1 LLALPEIGIG
11 LLGVGWM
18 GQLHS
23 ASYRRVRDHYPACQG
38 TPRLVIAADASEE
51 RARAASEELGYESW
65 TADWREV
72 LAHPEVDAVS
82 ITAPNFLHCEMALA
96 AAQAGKHIWV
106 EKPLGRFPA
115 ETVRAADGVTAAGV
129 RNVVGLN
136 YRHAPAVQY
145 ARRLITS
152 GEIGDVNHYRS
163 QFLASYASHPQG
175 ALSWRFSRD
184 LAGYGILYD
193 LMSHEVDLAQFLL
206 GPISRV
212 TGRWS
217 TVVKQRPLLEMGTGT
232 HFTVAGDA
240 ELGDAELGEVENEDR
255 VVALVEFETGLVGT
269 IESSRA
275 AVGPEARYVFEANGT
290 GGAVAWNFERMN
302 ELGLCLPLPS
312 GDRGY
317 STVYMSPNHPDFG
330 HFQPGPGLPM
340 SYSDLKVIEAYLFME
355 SIVDGVQRTPGVAEM
370 AAAARV
376 LDAIARSAE
385 SKAWEEVGEVSAPLR
400 PDAPQPAGSRSQ
412 AR

>member
-1 LLALPEIGIG
+1 MREIGIG

-23 ASYRRVRDHYPACQG
+23 ACYRRVRDHYPACQG
-38 TPRLVIAADASEE
+38 SARLVIAADVSQE
-51 RARAASEELGYESW
+51 RARAASEQLGYESW

-72 LAHPEVDAVS
+72 LANPEVEAVS

-96 AAQAGKHIWV
+96 AAQAGKHVWV
-106 EKPLGRFPA
+106 EKPLGRYPA
-115 ETVRAADGVTAAGV
+115 ETVRAADGVIASGV
-129 RNVVGLN
+129 RNLVGLN

-145 ARRLITS
+145 ARQLIAS
-152 GEIGDVNHYRS
+152 GQIGSVNHYRS

-175 ALSWRFSRD
+175 GLSWRFSRD

-193 LMSHEVDLAQFLL
+193 LMCHEVDMAQFLL
-206 GPISRV
+206 GPIVRA

-217 TVVKQRPLLEMGTGT
+217 TVIERRPRMEMGTGT
-232 HFTVAGDA
+232 HFSVAT
-240 ELGDAELGEVENEDR
+240 DAELGEVENEDH
-255 VVALVEFETGLVGT
+255 VAALVQFDTGLVGT
-269 IESSRA
+269 IESSRV
-275 AVGPEARYVFEANGT
+275 AVGPEARYMFEANGT
-290 GGAVAWNFERMN
+290 EGAVMWNFERMN
-302 ELGLCLPLPS
+302 ELDVCLPLPS

-317 STVYMSPNHPDFG
+317 STIYMSPQHPDYA
-330 HFQPGPGLPM
+330 HFQPGPALSM

-370 AAAARV
+370 AATARV

-385 SKAWEEVGEVSAPLR
+385 SEAWEDVGELSATLEP
-400 PDAPQPAGSRSQ
+400 SRS
-412 AR
+412 ART

>member
-1 LLALPEIGIG
+1 MREIGIG

-38 TPRLVIAADASEE
+38 RPRLVLAADASEQ
-51 RARAASEELGYESW
+51 RARAASEELGYEGW
-65 TADWREV
+65 TVDWREV

-96 AAQAGKHIWV
+96 AAEAGKHIWV

-115 ETVRAADGVTAAGV
+115 ETVRAADGVTASGV

-136 YRHAPAVQY
+136 YRHVPAVQY
-145 ARRLITS
+145 ARQLIAS
-152 GEIGDVNHYRS
+152 HQLGAVNHYRS
-163 QFLASYASHPQG
+163 QFLAGYASHPQG
-175 ALSWRFSRD
+175 GLSWRFSRE

-193 LMSHEVDLAQFLL
+193 LMCHEVDMAQFLL

-217 TVVKQRPLLEMGTGT
+217 TMIERRPRMEPGTGT
-232 HFTVAGDA
+232 HFTVADGDV
-240 ELGDAELGEVENEDR
+240 ELGEVENEDR
-255 VVALVEFETGLVGT
+255 VAALVEFESGVIGT
-269 IESSRA
+269 IESSRV
-275 AVGPEARYVFEANGT
+275 AVGPEARYHFEANGT
-290 GGAVAWNFERMN
+290 DGAVSWNFERMN
-302 ELGLCLPLPS
+302 ELDVYMPLTS

-317 STVYMSPNHPDFG
+317 STVYMSPRHPDFA
-330 HFQPGPGLPM
+330 HFQPGPGLAM
-340 SYSDLKVIEAYLFME
+340 GYGDLKVIEAFLFLE
-355 SIVDGVQRTPGVAEM
+355 SIVDGVQRAPGVKEM

-385 SKAWEEVGEVSAPLR
+385 SEAWEDVGEVSAPL
-400 PDAPQPAGSRSQ
+400 GSSAALGGHR
-412 AR
+412 

>member
-1 LLALPEIGIG
+1 LPEIGIG

-23 ASYRRVRDHYPACQG
+23 ASYRRIRDHYPACQG

-65 TADWREV
+65 TADWHEV
-72 LAHPEVDAVS
+72 LAHPAVDAVS

-96 AAQAGKHIWV
+96 AAEAGKHIWV

-115 ETVRAADGVTAAGV
+115 ETVRAADAVTAAGV
-129 RNVVGLN
+129 RNMVGLN

-145 ARRLITS
+145 ARQLIAS
-152 GEIGDVNHYRS
+152 GEIGEVNHYRS
-163 QFLASYASHPQG
+163 SFLASYASHPQG
-175 ALSWRFSRD
+175 ALSWRFSRE

-212 TGRWS
+212 TSRWS
-217 TVVKQRPLLEMGTGT
+217 TVVKQRPRLEMGAGT

-240 ELGDAELGEVENEDR
+240 ELGEVELGEVENEDR
-255 VVALVEFETGLVGT
+255 VAALVEFETGLIGT

-290 GGAVAWNFERMN
+290 EGAVAWNFERMN
-302 ELGLCLPLPS
+302 ELQLCRPLPT

-317 STVYMSPNHPDFG
+317 STVYMSPNHPDFA

-385 SKAWEEVGEVSAPLR
+385 SEAWEEVGELSAPLR
-400 PDAPQPAGSRSQ
+400 PHSLETSGARSQ
-412 AR
+412 EL

>member
-1 LLALPEIGIG
+1 LREIGIG

-38 TPRLVIAADASEE
+38 RPRLVLAADASPE
-51 RARAASEELGYESW
+51 RARAASEELGYEGW
-65 TADWREV
+65 TVDWREV

-96 AAQAGKHIWV
+96 AAEAGKHIWV

-115 ETVRAADGVTAAGV
+115 ETVRAADGVTASGV

-136 YRHAPAVQY
+136 YRHVPAVQY
-145 ARRLITS
+145 ARQLIAS
-152 GEIGDVNHYRS
+152 NQLGAVNHYRS
-163 QFLASYASHPQG
+163 QFLAGYASHPQG
-175 ALSWRFSRD
+175 GLSWRFSRE

-193 LMSHEVDLAQFLL
+193 LMCHEVDLAQFLL

-217 TVVKQRPLLEMGTGT
+217 TMIERRPRMEPGTGT
-232 HFTVAGDA
+232 HFTVAEADV
-240 ELGDAELGEVENEDR
+240 ELGEVENEDR
-255 VVALVEFETGLVGT
+255 VAALVEFESGVIGT
-269 IESSRA
+269 IESSRV
-275 AVGPEARYVFEANGT
+275 AVGPEARYHFEANGT
-290 GGAVAWNFERMN
+290 DGAVSWNFERMN
-302 ELGLCLPLPS
+302 ELEVYMPLTS

-317 STVYMSPNHPDFG
+317 STVYMSPRHPDFA
-330 HFQPGPGLPM
+330 HFQPGPGLAM
-340 SYSDLKVIEAYLFME
+340 GYGDLKVIEAFLFLE
-355 SIVDGVQRTPGVAEM
+355 SIADGVQRSPGVKEM

-376 LDAIARSAE
+376 LEAIARSAE
-385 SKAWEEVGEVSAPLR
+385 SEAWEDVGEVSAPL
-400 PDAPQPAGSRSQ
+400 GSSAAVGGQ
-412 AR
+412 G

>member
-1 LLALPEIGIG
+1 MSEIGIG

-18 GQLHS
+18 GQLHT
-23 ASYRRVRDHYPACQG
+23 ASYRRIRDHYPACQG
-38 TPRLVIAADASEE
+38 SPRLVIAADAAEE
-51 RARAASEELGYESW
+51 RARAASEQLGYETW
-65 TADWREV
+65 TGDWREV
-72 LAHPEVDAVS
+72 LAHPAVDAVS

-96 AAQAGKHIWV
+96 AAEAGKHIWV
-106 EKPLGRFPA
+106 EKPLGRSPA
-115 ETVRAADGVTAAGV
+115 ETVRAADGVAAAGV

-145 ARRLITS
+145 ARQLIAS
-152 GEIGDVNHYRS
+152 GAIGVVNHYRS

-175 ALSWRFSRD
+175 GLSWRFSRD

-193 LMSHEVDLAQFLL
+193 LMSHEVDMAQFLL
-206 GPISRV
+206 GPITRA
-212 TGRWS
+212 TARWS
-217 TVVKQRPLLEMGTGT
+217 TVVKRRPRMEMGTGT
-232 HFTVAGDA
+232 HFTVAD
-240 ELGDAELGEVENEDR
+240 DAELGEVENEDR
-255 VVALVEFETGLVGT
+255 VAGLVEFETGVIGT
-269 IESSRA
+269 IESSRV

-290 GGAVAWNFERMN
+290 EGAVAWNFERMN
-302 ELGLCLPLPS
+302 ELQVCLPLPS

-317 STVYMSPNHPDFG
+317 STIYMSPQHPDFA

-385 SKAWEEVGEVSAPLR
+385 SEAWEDVGELSACLR
-400 PDAPQPAGSRSQ
+400 PSAVSGSWR
-412 AR
+412 AEA